1 MRRGIFHKY
10 LLGFTSFFLVP
21 MVVLSI
27 CLQIIMYRNLS
38 REILGYNENILE
50 RLGDDLVTMNG
61 RLMEAGNRISFSSP
75 VVSRSRD
82 TENQIQMMDM
92 LRQENAANPYITKAY
107 IIYEN
112 EDMSFSSQGRYAKDI
127 LLAGQ
132 LRIPEGERRPFLE
145 KLYHMDRPGY
155 DVVNKEYHMKDG
167 IITKPQMVFIY
178 PVYNYSYKA
187 ESWVVLELQSS
198 KISRS
203 MTTSPGS
210 YSHGIAVLN
219 GEGRILVTEGE
230 DMGLDAVMGRILEA
244 EPGGCTAFQE
254 GAGQGRYIVYPMDH
268 PSLIILSKI
277 TMPDLLADVVQNNSL
292 LVTGVLLFLILGCF
306 MAIYMA
312 YHYYKPIHQLAQY
325 MKQDN
330 ENSEDRSRDE
340 LVFIK
345 NQYDSLNSVKDSLA
359 KEIEKQWPLV
369 EERLVT
375 KLLYGEDDSRDDD
388 MVNGILTEQMKGRNH
403 MVVLAAGGNMSSRE
417 LSAFYKEKE
426 GPIKEKFQ
434 TDYGVYT
441 SFLYYFG
448 AIAVILSRK
457 VLTEEHRI
465 EARERLGE
473 VFGCCECVISAG
485 NIHEDASGVH
495 LSYLEALTNMKFRL
509 LNPHKELDFES
520 MEQGRGEEY
529 SATISRYQTECL
541 LCINRCLESGSPEGV
556 EGSVQEVVLSL
567 EELPGQMAL
576 MCCYDIV
583 SHLLKEV
590 KKNDIRLTE
599 KELYQ
604 LTAFRTVEEFGEKLG
619 DALMRIN
626 GVLAASRQDA
636 RNDLVQQV
644 LAYIEDNY
652 RDSSLCLVG
661 MAEHFGYSSSYMSK
675 FITQNLNTSFS
686 ELISKKRLDYTKD
699 CLVHTDKQIAQIAQ
713 EAGYANLSNFTRRFK
728 SSENMTPGQYR
739 NLYGD
744 GKKI

>member
-1 MRRGIFHKY
+1 
-10 LLGFTSFFLVP
+10 
-21 MVVLSI
+21 
-27 CLQIIMYRNLS
+27 
-38 REILGYNENILE
+38 
-50 RLGDDLVTMNG
+50 
-61 RLMEAGNRISFSSP
+61 
-75 VVSRSRD
+75 
-82 TENQIQMMDM
+82 
-92 LRQENAANPYITKAY
+92 
-107 IIYEN
+107 
-112 EDMSFSSQGRYAKDI
+112 
-127 LLAGQ
+127 
-132 LRIPEGERRPFLE
+132 
-145 KLYHMDRPGY
+145 
-155 DVVNKEYHMKDG
+155 
-167 IITKPQMVFIY
+167 
-178 PVYNYSYKA
+178 
-187 ESWVVLELQSS
+187 
-198 KISRS
+198 
-203 MTTSPGS
+203 
-210 YSHGIAVLN
+210 
-219 GEGRILVTEGE
+219 
-230 DMGLDAVMGRILEA
+230 MGLDEVMGRVLEA
-244 EPGGCTAFQE
+244 VPGSCTTFQE

-345 NQYDSLNSVKDSLA
+345 HQYDSLNSVRDSLA

-375 KLLYGEDDSRDDD
+375 KLLYGEDDTREDGIREDD

-426 GPIKEKFQ
+426 GPIKAKFQ

-465 EARERLGE
+465 EARERLKE

-495 LSYLEALTNMKFRL
+495 LSYLEALTSMKFRL

-520 MEQGRGEEY
+520 MEQGKGEEY

-541 LCINRCLESGSPEGV
+541 LCISRCLESGSPESV

-619 DALMRIN
+619 DALARIS
-626 GVLAASRQDA
+626 GILAASRQDA
-636 RNDLVQQV
+636 RNDLAEQV

-686 ELISKKRLDYTKD
+686 ELISKKRLDYTKN
-699 CLVHTDKQIAQIAQ
+699 CLIHTDKQIAQIAQ

-739 NLYGD
+739 NLYGE

>member
-1 MRRGIFHKY
+1 
-10 LLGFTSFFLVP
+10 
-21 MVVLSI
+21 MVI
-27 CLQIIMYRNLS
+27 
-38 REILGYNENILE
+38 
-50 RLGDDLVTMNG
+50 
-61 RLMEAGNRISFSSP
+61 
-75 VVSRSRD
+75 
-82 TENQIQMMDM
+82 
-92 LRQENAANPYITKAY
+92 
-107 IIYEN
+107 
-112 EDMSFSSQGRYAKDI
+112 
-127 LLAGQ
+127 
-132 LRIPEGERRPFLE
+132 
-145 KLYHMDRPGY
+145 
-155 DVVNKEYHMKDG
+155 
-167 IITKPQMVFIY
+167 
-178 PVYNYSYKA
+178 
-187 ESWVVLELQSS
+187 
-198 KISRS
+198 
-203 MTTSPGS
+203 
-210 YSHGIAVLN
+210 
-219 GEGRILVTEGE
+219 
-230 DMGLDAVMGRILEA
+230 
-244 EPGGCTAFQE
+244 
-254 GAGQGRYIVYPMDH
+254 
-268 PSLIILSKI
+268 
-277 TMPDLLADVVQNNSL
+277 
-292 LVTGVLLFLILGCF
+292 
-306 MAIYMA
+306 
-312 YHYYKPIHQLAQY
+312 
-325 MKQDN
+325 
-330 ENSEDRSRDE
+330 
-340 LVFIK
+340 
-345 NQYDSLNSVKDSLA
+345 
-359 KEIEKQWPLV
+359 
-369 EERLVT
+369 
-375 KLLYGEDDSRDDD
+375 
-388 MVNGILTEQMKGRNH
+388 
-403 MVVLAAGGNMSSRE
+403 LAAGGNMSSRE
-417 LSAFYKEKE
+417 LSALYKEKE
-426 GPIKEKFQ
+426 GPIKERFQ

-465 EARERLGE
+465 GARERLKE
-473 VFGCCECVISAG
+473 VFSSCECVISAG

-509 LNPHKELDFES
+509 LNPHKELDFEN
-520 MEQGRGEEY
+520 MEQGKGEEY

-541 LCINRCLESGSPEGV
+541 LCISRCLESGSPEGV

-626 GVLAASRQDA
+626 GVLAASRQDT
-636 RNDLVQQV
+636 RNDLVKQV
-644 LAYIEDNY
+644 LVYIEDNY

-699 CLVHTDKQIAQIAQ
+699 CLIHTDKQIAQIAQ